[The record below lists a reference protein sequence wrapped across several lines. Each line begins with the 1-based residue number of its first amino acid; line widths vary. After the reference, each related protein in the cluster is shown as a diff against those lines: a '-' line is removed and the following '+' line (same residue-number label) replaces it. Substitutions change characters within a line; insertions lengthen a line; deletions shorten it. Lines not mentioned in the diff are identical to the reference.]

1 VIGILKE
8 HLIIFTASLS
18 LEPSLILDTWR
29 SYTIDIK
36 VSNEGEN
43 IETPIAFKII
53 IIASNQLIISHK
65 HNIQWLG
72 KHGKRI
78 ENAMIVLHV

>member
-1 VIGILKE
+1 MIGILKE
-8 HLIIFTASLS
+8 HLIIFIANLS

-53 IIASNQLIISHK
+53 ASNQLIISISITFNGSVNMAK
-65 HNIQWLG
+65 GLKTQ
-72 KHGKRI
+72 
-78 ENAMIVLHV
+78 

>member
-1 VIGILKE
+1 M
-8 HLIIFTASLS
+8 IIFTASLS

-53 IIASNQLIISHK
+53 ARNQLVISNK